1 MDYDFILSLNNS
13 KIFSGIIMILMN
25 LGSKY
30 VSLELSE
37 AQEEFLSRKS
47 VRRILIFAIFFM
59 ATKDIII
66 SLLLTGTFLLFI
78 GSLFNDE
85 SRYSIIKKKNPKTKI
100 IFKDDV
106 IKAQKIIKKYE
117 KQKKMIEKKNN
128 KKN

>member
-85 SRYSIIKKKNPKTKI
+85 SKYSIIKKKNPKTKI

>member
-1 MDYDFILSLNNS
+1 
-13 KIFSGIIMILMN
+13 MN

-85 SRYSIIKKKNPKTKI
+85 SKYSIIKKKNPKTKI

-117 KQKKMIEKKNN
+117 KQKKMIEKK
-128 KKN
+128 K

>member
-1 MDYDFILSLNNS
+1 MDYNFILSLNNS

-66 SLLLTGTFLLFI
+66 SLLLTGTFVLFI
-78 GSLFNDE
+78 GSVLNND
-85 SRYSIIKKKNPKTKI
+85 SKYSIIKKKNPKTKI

-117 KQKKMIEKKNN
+117 KQKEMKK
-128 KKN
+128 KLT

>member
-13 KIFSGIIMILMN
+13 KIYSGIIMILMN

-117 KQKKMIEKKNN
+117 KQKKMIEKK
-128 KKN
+128 K

>member
-85 SRYSIIKKKNPKTKI
+85 SKYSIIKKKNPKTKI

-117 KQKKMIEKKNN
+117 KQKKMIEKK
-128 KKN
+128 K